1 MSRIDPSAAPRF
13 RVAPSDSER
22 LSEILARVPPR
33 AATPS
38 TGSPAPRARWR
49 RRLWFWALLAAV
61 LSFGALGLAVKVAPT
76 ETEAA
81 ARRILS
87 AFGADA
93 DAVLTEL
100 SRLLRAGTELLR
112 TFGDAGAEAIDWI
125 LQRVSNGEADDHE

>member
-22 LSEILARVPPR
+22 LSEILAHVPPR

-38 TGSPAPRARWR
+38 TGSPAPRARRR
-49 RRLWFWALLAAV
+49 RRLWFWVLLAAI
-61 LSFGALGLAVKVAPT
+61 LSFGTLGLAVKVAPT

-100 SRLLRAGTELLR
+100 SRLLRAGTQLLR
-112 TFGDAGAEAIDWI
+112 AFADAGAEAIDWV
-125 LQRVSNGEADDHE
+125 LQRVSNGEADDQG